1 MTLVDVLNLPYA
13 GVMDSAAS
21 TPDQLSPTNFGEQLL
36 RRGKRRAAFVYDE
49 IAGQLTT
56 SDANLQDLAVCIAGN
71 TRDFDK
77 HEAIFLEIGKTTG
90 ALFGAFLHATKR
102 GQGAG
107 GVRHWPYQ
115 TLHDFVSDGL
125 RLSRGMGRKNALA
138 GLWWGGGKGVIAR
151 QPGDQFR
158 DPEYRKRLYA
168 EYGAFVS
175 GLRGVYVTAE
185 DVGTTPP
192 DMAQIFTTTRF
203 VTCVPPLVGG
213 SGNPSI
219 ATARGVVCAMEGAL
233 DFLNRGTLEGK
244 RIAMQGTGN
253 VGTAMI
259 GFLLERG
266 VKSIVASEISAPLRD
281 HVLQTHR
288 DPRLEVRWV
297 TTEDT
302 SIYREEC
309 DVFAPNALGGIL
321 GPGTIPLLKA
331 PLVCGAANNQLLD
344 EHRDD
349 LALQDCGIAYVPD
362 FVANRM
368 GIVNCANEQYGSLPD
383 DPAITRHF
391 SRDWE
396 SSVYNVTRDVLR
408 RALEE
413 KTTPA
418 RAANKLAD
426 ELMQQPHLI
435 WGHRNKDIIQALV
448 KEQWADR

>member
-1 MTLVDVLNLPYA
+1 
-13 GVMDSAAS
+13 MDGSAPG
-21 TPDQLSPTNFGEQLL
+21 PDQLSPMSFAEQLL
-36 RRGKRRAAFVYDE
+36 GRGKHRAAFVYDE
-49 IAGQLTT
+49 IAGQLTA
-56 SDANLQDLAVCIAGN
+56 SNIELQELAACIAGN

-77 HEAIFLEIGKTTG
+77 HEAIFLEVGKTTG

-115 TLHDFVSDGL
+115 TLHEFFSDGL

-168 EYGAFVS
+168 EYGEFVS

-185 DVGTTPP
+185 DVGTTPS
-192 DMAQIFTTTRF
+192 DMAQIFATTRF
-203 VTCVPPLVGG
+203 VTCVPPAVGG

-219 ATARGVVCAMEGAL
+219 STAHGVVCAMEGAL
-233 DFLNRGTLEGK
+233 DFLGRGTLEGK

-259 GFLLERG
+259 GFLLQRG
-266 VKSIVASEISAPLRD
+266 VSRIVASEISSSLREQI
-281 HVLQTHR
+281 LQTHR
-288 DPRLEVRWV
+288 DSRLDVRLV
-297 TTEDT
+297 TTDDT

-309 DVFAPNALGGIL
+309 DIFAPNALGGIL
-321 GPGTIPLLKA
+321 GPHTIPLLKA
-331 PLVCGAANNQLLD
+331 PLVCGSANNQLLD

-368 GIVNCANEQYGSLPD
+368 GIVNCANEQYGSLPN
-383 DPAITRHF
+383 DPAIIRHF

-426 ELMQQPHLI
+426 DLMQQPHPI
-435 WGHRNKDIIQALV
+435 WGHRTKDIVQALLR
-448 KEQWADR
+448 ERWADG